1 MPPKPESIYDIY
13 FKITTENQIKY
24 GLQTILFYQV
34 GAFFE
39 MYGIQT
45 QKGVIKSKVE
55 EFTQLAQLN
64 MSAKEIDT
72 PDGAVIMAGFRDYS
86 LEKYLKIATQNG
98 YTAVVYVQNTTNPK
112 AITRELHGVYSP
124 GTFITFDTDSSQT
137 ISNNIVCIW
146 LNKYTPIRGPPTLV
160 CGISSAHIFTGETSI
175 FEYETPF
182 IMSPTTFDELER
194 FITTIAPSEA
204 IVISFLCDKETT
216 QAISYCGYSNSIH
229 KIVVDSITEMNKR
242 TAIDNCQKQVFIQH
256 ILSTFFGEES
266 YQICQEF
273 HSYPTATQSFCYL
286 LNFIREHNP
295 DLVKKIRIPYCYN
308 SSHRMTLANHTLK
321 QLNIIDDHSIDGKQ
335 SGKFSSVCAF
345 LNRCSTPMG
354 RRAFQKQIANPTTD
368 IHWLNT
374 EYDRIQSFMT
384 ITDED
389 NLAEL
394 RRRLHMVRDLEKICR
409 QIICRKVYPNTI
421 FQLVSSFQIIYE
433 LMGEYQINESNF
445 NEDLANFLEYI
456 NNTLQIDVCRGIES
470 TTIQENIFQPNV
482 FENLDVIFKEYNE
495 SILLFDNIRKAL
507 NQQMK
512 QSPTDETEY
521 IKVHETEKSGISL
534 QMTKKRAETL
544 RNVLKNPIVIN
555 DLTIQPKDI
564 RFSKSGSMEEIEFP
578 QLFHLL
584 KKIAT
589 IKEKMVHEINRGF
602 STFLNNIENEW
613 YDSIEKFIHW
623 TIQLDVLQCKAYVAR
638 KYKYCRPLI
647 SPTDK
652 SFFNA
657 KGVRHVLIEHIQ
669 KNEIYVTNDLE
680 LSSPDSKYDGI
691 LLYGTNA
698 VGKTSFIR
706 AIGIC
711 IIMAQSGM
719 FVPCS
724 EFIFQPYTAIFSRIL
739 GVDNLFKGLST
750 FAVEM
755 SELRVILKYAD
766 NHSLVLGDE
775 LCSGTETESALSLF
789 SAGLVELYQK
799 GATFLFA
806 THFHEITKYE
816 EIQSLH
822 RLGVTHMSV
831 TYDPSTQI
839 LLYDRILKPGQGTR
853 MYGLE
858 VCKSLYM
865 EEDFIEKAY
874 AFRNKYF
881 NDQKGELGFSTSTYN
896 AKKIKGVCELCHK
909 ELSEEVHHLS
919 PQKDAD
925 PMGFIDGF
933 HKNHPGN
940 LLAVCEKCHLS
951 IHSKDVKLIKK
962 KTTRGY
968 IVK

>member
-1 MPPKPESIYDIY
+1 MPPKPQSIYDIY
-13 FKITTENQIKY
+13 FKITTENQTKY
-24 GLQTILFYQV
+24 GPQTILFYQV

-98 YTAVVYVQNTTNPK
+98 YTAIVYVQNTTNPK

-146 LNKYTPIRGPPTLV
+146 LNKYTPIRGPATLV
-160 CGISSAHIFTGETSI
+160 CGISSAHIYTGETSI

-216 QAISYCGYSNSIH
+216 QAISYSGLKTNSIH
-229 KIVVDSITEMNKR
+229 KIVVDSSAIQNP
-242 TAIDNCQKQVFIQH
+242 AIDNCQKQVFIQH
-256 ILSTFFGEES
+256 ILSNFFGEES

-273 HSYPTATQSFCYL
+273 HSYPTATQAFCYL
-286 LNFIREHNP
+286 MNFIREHNP
-295 DLVKKIRIPYCYN
+295 DLVKKIRIPHFYN
-308 SSHRMTLANHTLK
+308 SSNRMTLANHTLK
-321 QLNIIDDHSIDGKQ
+321 QLNIIDDESTDGKQ
-335 SGKFSSVCAF
+335 SGKFSSVSAF

-354 RRAFQKQIANPTTD
+354 RRAFQKQIANPTMNVD
-368 IHWLNT
+368 WLNA
-374 EYDRIQSFMT
+374 EYERIHSFMT
-384 ITDED
+384 TTNEE

-421 FQLVSSFQIIYE
+421 YQLTASLQIIYE
-433 LMGEYQINESNF
+433 VMGEDDPNKQP
-445 NEDLANFLEYI
+445 LADFLEYI
-456 NNTLQIDVCRGIES
+456 QMVLQVDVCRGIES
-470 TTIQENIFQPNV
+470 TTIQENIFRPNV
-482 FENLDVIFKEYNE
+482 FEKLDTIFKEYNE
-495 SILLFDNIRKAL
+495 SIILFDNIRKAL

-512 QSPTDETEY
+512 QSPADETEY

-544 RNVLKNPIVIN
+544 RNNLKTQIVI
-555 DLTIQPKDI
+555 DGLIIEPKDI

-589 IKEKMVHEINRGF
+589 TKEKMVQEINRGF
-602 STFLNNIENEW
+602 STFLTNIEKDW
-613 YDSIEKFIHW
+613 YDSIEKFIDW
-623 TIQLDVLQCKAYVAR
+623 TIKLDILQCKTYVAR
-638 KYKYCRPLI
+638 KYKYCRPQI
-647 SPTDK
+647 SPSEK
-652 SFFNA
+652 SFFDA

-724 EFIFQPYTAIFSRIL
+724 SFVYSPYEAIFSRIL
-739 GVDNLFKGLST
+739 GNDNLFKGLST

-755 SELRVILKYAD
+755 SELRIILKYS
-766 NHSLVLGDE
+766 NSKSLVLGDE

-789 SAGLVELYQK
+789 SAGLVDLYQK
-799 GATFLFA
+799 NATFLFA
-806 THFHEITKYE
+806 THFHEITSYE
-816 EIQSLH
+816 EIQALP
-822 RLGVTHMSV
+822 RLGITHMSV

-865 EEDFIEKAY
+865 EQEFMEKAY

-881 NDQKGELGFSTSTYN
+881 TDQKGELGFSTSIYN
-896 AKKIKGVCELCHK
+896 AKKIKGVCEMCHK
-909 ELSEEVHHLS
+909 EISEEVHHLS

-925 PMGFIDGF
+925 SMGFIDGF

-940 LLAVCEKCHLS
+940 LLAVCESCHLS
-951 IHSKDVKLIKK
+951 IHSKDVKLTKK

-968 IVK
+968 VLR

>member
-1 MPPKPESIYDIY
+1 
-13 FKITTENQIKY
+13 
-24 GLQTILFYQV
+24 L
-34 GAFFE
+34 
-39 MYGIQT
+39 
-45 QKGVIKSKVE
+45 
-55 EFTQLAQLN
+55 
-64 MSAKEIDT
+64 
-72 PDGAVIMAGFRDYS
+72 
-86 LEKYLKIATQNG
+86 
-98 YTAVVYVQNTTNPK
+98 
-112 AITRELHGVYSP
+112 
-124 GTFITFDTDSSQT
+124 
-137 ISNNIVCIW
+137 
-146 LNKYTPIRGPPTLV
+146 
-160 CGISSAHIFTGETSI
+160 
-175 FEYETPF
+175 
-182 IMSPTTFDELER
+182 
-194 FITTIAPSEA
+194 
-204 IVISFLCDKETT
+204 
-216 QAISYCGYSNSIH
+216 
-229 KIVVDSITEMNKR
+229 
-242 TAIDNCQKQVFIQH
+242 
-256 ILSTFFGEES
+256 FGEES

-273 HSYPTATQSFCYL
+273 QSYPTGTQSFCYL
-286 LNFIREHNP
+286 MNFIQEHNP
-295 DLVKKIRIPYCYN
+295 DLVKKVRIPHFYN
-308 SSHRMTLANHTLK
+308 SSYRMTLANHTLK
-321 QLNIIDDHSIDGKQ
+321 QLNIIDDHSTDGKQ
-335 SGKFSSVCAF
+335 SGKFSSVSAF

-368 IHWLNT
+368 MDWLNS
-374 EYDRIQSFMT
+374 EYERIQSFMT
-384 ITDED
+384 TTNEE

-433 LMGEYQINESNF
+433 LMGEHDINHPQYKEP
-445 NEDLANFLEYI
+445 LADFLEYI
-456 NNTLQIDVCRGIES
+456 HITLQIDVCRGIET
-470 TTIQENIFQPNV
+470 TTIQENIFRPNV
-482 FENLDVIFKEYNE
+482 FEKLDTISKEYNQ
-495 SILLFDNIRKAL
+495 SITLFDNIRKAL

-512 QSPTDETEY
+512 QSPADETEY

-544 RNVLKNPIVIN
+544 RNNLKNPIVIN
-555 DLTIQPKDI
+555 ELIIDSKDI

-589 IKEKMVHEINRGF
+589 TKEKMVEEINRGF
-602 STFLNNIENEW
+602 STFLKNIEKEW
-613 YDSIEKFIHW
+613 YDSIEKIIQW
-623 TIQLDVLQCKAYVAR
+623 TIQLDILQCKTYVAR

-647 SPTDK
+647 SPAEK

-680 LSSPDSKYDGI
+680 LSSPASKYDGI

-711 IIMAQSGM
+711 IIMAQAGM

-724 EFIFQPYTAIFSRIL
+724 EFIFQPYSAIFSRIL
-739 GVDNLFKGLST
+739 GNDNLFKGLST

-766 NHSLVLGDE
+766 EHSIVLGDE

-806 THFHEITKYE
+806 THFHEITNYE
-816 EIQSLH
+816 EIQALP
-822 RLGVTHMSV
+822 RLGLTHMSV

-839 LLYDRILKPGQGTR
+839 LLYDRILKSGQGTR

-858 VCKSLYM
+858 VCRSLYM
-865 EEDFIEKAY
+865 EQEFMEKAY

-881 NDQKGELGFSTSTYN
+881 TDQRGELGFSTSSYN

-909 ELSEEVHHLS
+909 GISEEVHHLS

-925 PMGFIDGF
+925 SMGFIDGF

-951 IHSKDVKLIKK
+951 IHSKDVILTKK